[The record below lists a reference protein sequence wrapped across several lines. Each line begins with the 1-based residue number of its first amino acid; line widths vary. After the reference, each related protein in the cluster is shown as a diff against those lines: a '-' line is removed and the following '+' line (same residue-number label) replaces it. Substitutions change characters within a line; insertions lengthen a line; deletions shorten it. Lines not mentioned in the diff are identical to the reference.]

1 MFLPLV
7 PPCDQDQR
15 YTTSL
20 DSMELMGT
28 VLSGIAYGMS
38 SPSTRAEILLTSRRL
53 AFPFAGIVFTICI
66 LVLCANYTPKFSWR
80 TLVTCWL
87 LLLATISTALQIRWL
102 QLAFVTQRQESPSDF
117 IEEHVNNWI
126 YVMLNVL

>member
-7 PPCDQDQR
+7 PPRNQGR
-15 YTTSL
+15 SNTTSL

-28 VLSGIAYGMS
+28 ALSGIAYGMS
-38 SPSTRAEILLTSRRL
+38 SPSTRADTILIFRRPAL
-53 AFPFAGIVFTICI
+53 PFAGVVFTICT
-66 LVLCANYTPKFSWR
+66 LVLCANYASKFSWR

-87 LLLATISTALQIRWL
+87 LLLATISTALQIRWS
-102 QLAFVTQRQESPSDF
+102 QLAFVTQRQESPSEF

>member
-1 MFLPLV
+1 MV
-7 PPCDQDQR
+7 C
-15 YTTSL
+15 
-20 DSMELMGT
+20 
-28 VLSGIAYGMS
+28 
-38 SPSTRAEILLTSRRL
+38 RRL
-53 AFPFAGIVFTICI
+53 ATQADIMLTFRRLTFPFAGIVFTICI
-66 LVLCANYTPKFSWR
+66 LVLCANHAPKFSWR